1 MKNGRLQALKVDSE
15 NNVSWVNIKDVS
27 KNTLIQG
34 IQLGAK
40 TFKGAEGIEIDN
52 KNRKIYFVTK
62 WDNLVWEIN
71 LRNNKLSIFYNK
83 SLDNNPQS
91 SGLDNICLSNKGSI
105 FIAED
110 GGNMEIVNIREK
122 NKSFPILRINGQS
135 NSEIT
140 GIYFTKDMKKLYFSS
155 QRGKTGNG
163 ITYEVEGDFDTY
175 F

>member
-110 GGNMEIVNIREK
+110 GGALQVTWGTSGNATAVGVGEGLGAFGG
-122 NKSFPILRINGQS
+122 SGS
-135 NSEIT
+135 W
-140 GIYFTKDMKKLYFSS
+140 KK
-155 QRGKTGNG
+155 
-163 ITYEVEGDFDTY
+163 V
-175 F
+175 